1 VKSNVLS
8 EDDSFNLG
16 TRKTREIVQPQRE
29 LSTDEYLE
37 EEKKLVKDEDEG
49 YNDEGNTKENFA
61 SFVMLKRMDD
71 FKQVSKTL
79 FSSMNQFN
87 DVATTYV
94 IDNEKYM
101 KFIRNDTI
109 R

>member
-61 SFVMLKRMDD
+61 SFVRVRLVCTHISIGPSWAKISHHE
-71 FKQVSKTL
+71 QVFDS
-79 FSSMNQFN
+79 
-87 DVATTYV
+87 
-94 IDNEKYM
+94 
-101 KFIRNDTI
+101 R
-109 R
+109 